1 MATIKNRINRFTF
14 VTYYNRKFETSSF
27 IAFLMQISTENARLS
42 NLTENKSARELWVL
56 LFLW

>member
-1 MATIKNRINRFTF
+1 MVVITIKNRKKRFTF

-42 NLTENKSARELWVL
+42 NLTENKSAKEL
-56 LFLW
+56 